1 FPHYEAGEEFR
12 RAPAYLRTLA
22 AEVGADIQRA
32 VSGHGPTT
40 LTVFVFEGAPDN
52 EFTVA
57 HATLDLG

>member
-1 FPHYEAGEEFR
+1 
-12 RAPAYLRTLA
+12 
-22 AEVGADIQRA
+22 
-32 VSGHGPTT
+32 